1 MVKPILVLLVE
12 NDDEEN
18 HQFLNII
25 LQKTFK
31 SIESTSERNA
41 EEALMAR
48 IIFPFLISYS
58 LIQYA
63 SLEWHEVP

>member
-1 MVKPILVLLVE
+1 MVKPILVLLIE

-25 LQKTFK
+25 LQKIFQP
-31 SIESTSERNA
+31 IESTSERNA

-48 IIFPFLISYS
+48 TVFLFLILCS
-58 LIQYA
+58 LIQYVPHA
-63 SLEWHEVP
+63 WHVVP